1 MTLDAGPDEQ
11 YTLIVADN
19 GVGLSLEPD
28 IAHTSSLGLQLAETL
43 VRQLEG
49 CLAVD
54 LTEGTAFRITFKV

>member
-1 MTLDAGPDEQ
+1 MTLDAGPDGQ

-28 IAHTSSLGLQLAETL
+28 IAHTSALGLQLVETL